1 MRQRGRMAGFSLYL
15 SNTTNTENGY
25 LCYQNGPDLPPL
37 NFNTTCVD
45 YGRYVIFY
53 NQRLE
58 GVQYPAGYEQRSLIE
73 LCEVIVLG
81 NV

>member
-1 MRQRGRMAGFSLYL
+1 MAGFTLYL
-15 SNTTNTENGY
+15 SNTTNIEKSY
-25 LCYQNGPDLPPL
+25 LCYQDGPKLPPL
-37 NFNTTCVD
+37 DFNTTCVGL
-45 YGRYVIFY
+45 GRYVIFY

-58 GVQYPAGYEQRSLIE
+58 GVPYPAGYEERSLIE